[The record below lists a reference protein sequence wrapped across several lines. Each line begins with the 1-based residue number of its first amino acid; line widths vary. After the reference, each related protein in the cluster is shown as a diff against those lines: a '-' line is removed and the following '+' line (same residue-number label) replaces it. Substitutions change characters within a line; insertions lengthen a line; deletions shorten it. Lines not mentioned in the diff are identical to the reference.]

1 MKTFSFLITLILLT
15 SCQSNEQINKED
27 VPSVTPSELIGS
39 WTTTNLNPDNISL
52 KGFELKEDYTATIHV
67 LDSRNRTNIYK
78 GKWVLTK
85 ELKVNEMLNLKTFL
99 SLEFQESKNKRKT
112 FLFKEDREDGDLI
125 LSIRGVDYKH
135 I

>member
-15 SCQSNEQINKED
+15 SCQSNEQTNKED
-27 VPSVTPSELIGS
+27 VPSVNPSELIGS
-39 WTTTNLNPDNISL
+39 WATTNLNPDNISL

-67 LDSRNRTNIYK
+67 LDSRNRTNTYK

-112 FLFKEDREDGDLI
+112 FLFKENREDGDLI